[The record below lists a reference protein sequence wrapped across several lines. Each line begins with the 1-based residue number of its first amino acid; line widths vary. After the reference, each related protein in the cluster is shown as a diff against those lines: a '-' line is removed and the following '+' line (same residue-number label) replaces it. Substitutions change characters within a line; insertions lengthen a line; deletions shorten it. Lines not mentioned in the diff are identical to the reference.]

1 MNDLIKLN
9 LNETKYKLKLI
20 NMRRIFILLLTV
32 TLLSLQ
38 HGRAQQRQEWIEDFD
53 GSQVGFTSTP
63 QNLWLSNTKYYLPS
77 LTGAMVSK
85 SYLGLVPN
93 KVGDTTIL
101 TLTVPLDFSD
111 YSNVQLRFSHICK
124 ISSKDIAKIQCKI
137 GQQSQWESIDADT
150 YLGSAANYARDG
162 GFNAA
167 SYSQWQVGDSTVTPT
182 QAWWKEEVFD
192 LTSKLAS
199 QNGVQIRFLI
209 IHGKTPYTQASYGW
223 LLENIRLTT
232 ATYEL
237 NPPKVEFIGL
247 YPNDTVYSVGPY
259 EINARVKAT
268 GSTLIKQPWLKYT
281 VTEPNKQ
288 AVHDSLLMTHIE
300 GDSLWK
306 AILPQYVIGTTVKYS
321 ITGKDAAGNEATA
334 NSWYAISAPLA
345 GTAMDNVNFGVYDA
359 GSSWN
364 TAVEAVLSEKMN
376 SWSRSLYLNSEL
388 ENLNASPA
396 LLTSIA
402 YQMDRYSSTTPRADI
417 RIYMRATNQTE
428 NPTTYSNPVADG
440 ATLVYQGPMN
450 LVRSP
455 NWIILPF
462 TEGAFFLPKGSNLMV
477 YVEDNS
483 STNSDY
489 NNWQIEHS
497 KIGRWDL
504 TIYGSTRGVGDAAAS
519 TAKPITRFGRE
530 VIAYGDNSVGLYSLD
545 MPDTV
550 TVSPATKLPV
560 VVTIKNVGALN
571 LDSLTIS
578 YRINNTAPISKKL
591 YFNPGLPWDF
601 NFQDTL
607 GDYSPKVNGFDTVT
621 AWVSLLHGQ
630 DIVTLDDILT
640 KRVYGTTD
648 LLVNFV
654 NTPEDTVYRAIPYEI
669 TARTFTF
676 SGTPVNQVELD
687 ITYTYQ
693 GNITNDILTMNLD
706 AGDNLWKVTIPSQ
719 RFGTDVSYSI
729 ELTDILDNTITISDS
744 YFIKRQCG
752 TGGCDTNS
760 VAMESINSPLQT
772 GIPAG
777 TPVPIHVTIRNR
789 GIADL
794 DSCYLNWSLNGV
806 VQPDTA
812 VYKGPLPDDFTDT
825 ITIGTYFSTADRQDT
840 ITIWVSM
847 PNARVDSRTDDDTLN
862 LYPLGCGLGYAGPCR
877 IGSGEQFASLNDAL
891 EIIRNCGLSGDV
903 ELQLKGEYPENINL
917 SNISDYTNGHTLTI
931 TSFDNHADSAVLKIA
946 TGAGITFNNSN
957 NIILKAITVDA
968 TTATNALLF
977 TGACKNIMIRDCK
990 LLTSPTTTSS
1000 FPYPPTTTISKGY
1013 GTGTVDS
1020 ISFINNLIDGGYNN
1034 IEFIA
1039 ASTIENCGVV
1049 RFDSNIVSNGYVK
1062 GAELVFVNFISC
1074 SYNTVLTRTGTT
1086 NQSFQGFYIR
1096 LSSGPIV
1103 GNRFIQR
1110 STSITNPSM
1119 LYVESHNDNTSGPDG
1134 NRIQGLIANNE
1145 IITFSNEL
1153 DNNYY
1158 SSGAMHI
1165 GYMSTVDVLNNS
1177 IYVGGSGQRKGI
1189 HLESLA
1195 NILNIKNN
1203 NIVTTGTLSTPI
1215 YCNSS
1220 SALFRWTFDY
1230 NNMYAPTYV
1239 AIMGNTYTKMED
1251 WKQLTSDSNSV
1262 RVLPDFV
1269 ASPVF
1274 PDPAAINHLNLTQAM
1289 GLTCPMDS
1297 SVTVDIRDTARRAVT
1312 TMGCYEVPPVAG
1324 NGMLMEITG
1333 LTDGTTAGQTENV
1346 YVTIYNEGA
1355 TPLTSVNL
1363 SWSANDAEQGNGVD
1377 YPVSLRRGDDTTI
1390 HIGSITYSSDNTIVK
1405 VWINNLNNNTLPD
1418 SKPEDD
1424 TLSRFVIVCPVD
1436 GYSGLMTVGQG
1447 GMFPNLQSVYSALDM
1462 CGISGDVT
1470 IAFQSGIYEDNIDLS
1485 NNAVRFKSY
1494 RVTLT
1499 SSTGNAG
1506 DVTFR
1511 PQSGVGISL
1520 NTSSKVTIKDITVD
1534 VASLNVSGIELAG
1547 TCSDIEINGC
1557 TILVNPAATA
1567 STVRGISYS
1576 NTEDSRKMITNIS
1589 ILNNTIDGGYYNI
1602 YLHYLGWTYDAD
1614 AQGVNNRIDNN
1625 ILTNAYYCG
1634 VYLYRFGHC
1643 YSISGNTLTTRAAD
1657 TAQYGFYVSDYINVD
1672 TMSNNRILLQTT
1684 ATTGTNCGIYLNE
1697 YISYYEALHPAIVAN
1712 NEIRHLEAAT
1722 TTYGIETSSTVA
1734 DILHNSVYIKGT
1746 SIAYGKY
1753 IRSSTR
1759 IFYLN
1764 IKNNIFSV
1772 ETSHEQGYPIYV
1784 TSASDAQPGYNSTTM
1799 DYNDY
1804 HSTGSYVGYIG
1815 AAMTTMSDLRT
1826 ATQQDVNSVNIKPI
1840 YKDTDINLEL
1850 LEYNDT
1856 LKCPTNG
1863 MLYSDIRGQVRPPL
1877 TTMGAYTQP
1886 PTGLD
1891 LMLKA
1896 ITSWNAEVINKQTI
1910 QINADVLNTG
1920 AVDIN
1925 SATFGWSLNGVTQQ
1939 TGVPWTATPPLP
1951 MFGQDNVNIGS
1962 FTVSDTVNKYNVK
1975 VWIETI
1981 NGQSD
1986 TANWN
1991 DTITT
1996 SAQLV
2001 PLVEFVAP
2009 FVSGTVSR
2017 LSFNVPAR
2025 IRTFTGAPLS
2035 VPKMYIHTM
2044 INGLSLYDSVP
2055 MSQNGDIW
2063 TAAIPQQYYNSK
2075 VVYSLPVSD
2084 NIGNNI
2090 ILMDSVS
2097 INSTGTERYSG
2108 HNLALSLTSPVSD
2121 INTICSPYEIPVTA
2135 KITNLGSERYDFT
2148 QDSIEVGIEIND
2160 PIGNYYFITKTVS
2173 TGVLT
2178 SGSTNT
2184 IEFMS
2189 ALPIMY
2195 SGAYDIKAWV
2205 SSSIDRIIY
2214 DDTSITAYISSRIDL
2229 PVRADFSTAFPIE
2242 FMTSPI
2248 QGNSA
2253 WEWYA
2258 GSGSIQPDS
2267 GTGMIRFQGA
2277 ATSAAL
2283 LTTRQ
2288 LDLYN
2293 TSNPFVEFYYY
2304 HDPSAAVDDYSYTD
2318 VNVVVD
2324 GVINN
2329 LGTIYM
2335 HDSLGR
2341 HGWVKYRYSLNWLTF
2356 SSACVLIQFESLN
2369 KFASSA
2375 QYIDYILVHSE
2386 PDAAVSEIIITPDPI
2401 LCDLSQRDVFV
2412 VIKAVKNQSVTFGNT
2427 DSLILDIKGTI
2438 YPVSLRGKVL
2448 QANASDTLPV
2458 LSKITIPAGTTA
2470 IKAYFKTPVDNYH
2483 ANDTAKQDII
2493 INPDMSI
2500 QIIPIT
2506 SGSGNCLISGT
2517 DIYQQMIIKN
2527 TGDIPLP
2534 QLNLTLSVSADAW
2547 NTYPAYS
2554 FATTESTSK
2563 TLDPGD
2569 TVVVTFNTPYTIP
2582 HSPNYQV
2589 QVTAYLSCDSVLLN
2603 KESAISECVET
2614 DNLVL
2619 ISIDKPSGQVDTIGS
2634 NINIEVTLENKSDA
2648 TPFSSVR
2655 IHARV
2660 EDSKGNIS
2668 TNIYETIP
2676 GTIDPLSPA
2685 SYTFSTFYPVPD
2697 DSVYYIT
2704 VFIEKQAKDNYPQDD
2719 TIQMKRT
2726 TDYKVGIESI
2736 DPVMISMEQNIPNPA
2751 NNNTMVRYTIPE
2763 SGEVIFRI
2771 HSMNGQLL
2779 YNKAVQSESGTNSI
2793 EINTSNLSSGIYVYS
2808 MEFNG
2813 QRITKRMSIK
2823 Q

>member
-1 MNDLIKLN
+1 MKKLA
-9 LNETKYKLKLI
+9 
-20 NMRRIFILLLTV
+20 FLLLTGM
-32 TLLSLQ
+32 LLFSQ
-38 HGRAQQRQEWIEDFD
+38 YGHAQQHKEWVEDFD
-53 GSQVGFTSTP
+53 GSQVGFTSTT
-63 QNLWLSNTKYYLPS
+63 QNSWLPNTKYYLPS
-77 LTGAMVSK
+77 LTGATVSK

-93 KVGDTTIL
+93 KIGDTTVL

-111 YSNVQLRFSHICK
+111 YSKVQLRFSHICK
-124 ISSKDIAKIQCKI
+124 IASTDVAKIQCKI
-137 GQQSQWESIDADT
+137 GQQSQWESINTDK
-150 YLGSAANYARDG
+150 YLGSSENYGLYG

-167 SYSQWQVGDSTVTPT
+167 SYSQWQNGNITAIPT
-182 QAWWKEEVFD
+182 QAWWEEEIFD
-192 LTSKLAS
+192 LTAQLGG
-199 QNGVQIRFLI
+199 QTGVQIRFLI
-209 IHGKTPYTQASYGW
+209 IHGNTPYTQASYGW
-223 LLENIRLTT
+223 LLENVRLT
-232 ATYEL
+232 ATTDEL

-259 EINARVKAT
+259 EINAHVKAT

-306 AILPQYVIGTTVKYS
+306 AILPQYVIGTTVEYS
-321 ITGKDAAGNEATA
+321 ITGSDEAGNEATA
-334 NSWYAISAPLA
+334 SSWYVISAPLA
-345 GTAMDNVNFGVYDA
+345 GSAMDNVNFGVYDA
-359 GSSWN
+359 NSAWN
-364 TAVEAVLSEKMN
+364 TVVDAVLSEKMN

-450 LVRSP
+450 LVTTP

-462 TEGAFFLPKGSNLMV
+462 TEGAFFLPKGSNLIV

-504 TIYGSTRGVGDAAAS
+504 TIYGATRGVGDAAAS

-550 TVSPATKLPV
+550 AVSPTSKLPV
-560 VVTIKNVGALN
+560 VVTIKNVGALD

-578 YRINNTAPISKKL
+578 YRINNTDPISKKL

-607 GDYSPKVNGFDTVT
+607 GDYSPKVNGFDTIT

-654 NTPEDTVYRAIPYEI
+654 STPADTVYRAIPYEI

-693 GNITNDILTMNLD
+693 GNITNDLLTMNLD
-706 AGDNLWKVTIPSQ
+706 TEDDLWKVTIPSQ

-729 ELTDILDNTITISDS
+729 ELTDMLDNTITISDS
-744 YFIKRQCG
+744 YYIKRQCG

-772 GIPAG
+772 GISAG

-789 GIADL
+789 GVADL

-806 VQPDTA
+806 TQPNTA
-812 VYKGPLPDDFTDT
+812 VYRGPLPDDFTDT
-825 ITIGTYFSTADRQDT
+825 ITIEIYFSTADRLDT
-840 ITIWVSM
+840 ITVWVSM
-847 PNARVDSRTDDDTLN
+847 PNAHVDSRTDDDTLS
-862 LYPLGCGLGYAGPCR
+862 LYPSGCGLGYAGPYR
-877 IGSGEQFASLNDAL
+877 VGSGEQFSTLNAAL
-891 EIIRNCGLSGDV
+891 GIIRNCGLSGDI
-903 ELQLKGEYPENINL
+903 ELQLKGEYPENVNL

-931 TSFDNHADSAVLKIA
+931 TSFDNHADSAVLMIA

-1020 ISFINNLIDGGYNN
+1020 ISFINNLIDGGYNS

-1049 RFDSNIVSNGYVK
+1049 RFDSNIVSNGYAM
-1062 GAELVFVNFISC
+1062 GAELVFADFISC

-1110 STSITNPSM
+1110 STSIINPSM
-1119 LYVESHNDNTSGPDG
+1119 LSVESHNDNTSGSDG

-1153 DNNYY
+1153 DNYY
-1158 SSGAMHI
+1158 FSNGAMHI
-1165 GYMSTVDVLNNS
+1165 GYKSTVDVLNNS

-1195 NILNIKNN
+1195 GDLNVKNN

-1220 SALFRWTFDY
+1220 SALFRWTFDN
-1230 NNMYAPTYV
+1230 NNMHAPTYV

-1262 RVLPDFV
+1262 RVFPDFV
-1269 ASPVF
+1269 ALPVF
-1274 PDPAAINHLNLTQAM
+1274 PDSTAANHLNLTQAM
-1289 GLTCPMDS
+1289 GLTCPMIS
-1297 SVTVDIRDTARRAVT
+1297 PVVVDIRDTARRAVT
-1312 TMGCYEVPPVAG
+1312 TIGCYEVPPAKG
-1324 NGMLMEITG
+1324 NGMLIEITG
-1333 LTDGTTAGQTENV
+1333 LTDGSAAGQMENV
-1346 YVTIYNEGA
+1346 YATIYNAGE

-1363 SWSANDAEQGNGVD
+1363 SWSVNGTEQGNGMD
-1377 YPVSLRRGDDTTI
+1377 YQVSLLRGDDTTI
-1390 HIGSITYSSDNTIVK
+1390 HIGSITYLPGNTVVK
-1405 VWINNLNNNTLPD
+1405 VWINNLNDNTLPD
-1418 SKPEDD
+1418 NNPEDD
-1424 TLSRFVIVCPVD
+1424 TLSRFIIVCPVD
-1436 GYSGLMTVGQG
+1436 GYSGLLTVGQG
-1447 GMFPNLQSVYSALDM
+1447 GMFPNIQTVYSALDM
-1462 CGISGDVT
+1462 CGISGEIT
-1470 IAFQSGIYEDNIDLS
+1470 MALQPGIYEENIDLS
-1485 NNAVRFKSY
+1485 NNSVRFKNY
-1494 RVTLT
+1494 RVTLA

-1520 NTSSKVTIKDITVD
+1520 NTSSKITIKDITVD
-1534 VASLNVSGIELAG
+1534 VASLDVSGIELAG

-1557 TILVNPAATA
+1557 TILVNPATTD

-1576 NTEDSRKMITNIS
+1576 NTEGSRRMITNIS
-1589 ILNNTIDGGYYNI
+1589 ILNNTINGGYYNI
-1602 YLHYLGWTYDAD
+1602 YLHYLGYDYEANTW
-1614 AQGVNNRIDNN
+1614 GMNNRIDNN
-1625 ILTNAYYCG
+1625 TLTNAYHCG
-1634 VYLYRFGHC
+1634 IYVYRFGHC
-1643 YSISGNTLTTRAAD
+1643 HSISGNTLTTRAAD
-1657 TAQYGFYVSDYINVD
+1657 IAQYGIYIDDNINLD
-1672 TMSNNRILLQTT
+1672 TMTNNKILLQTV
-1684 ATTGTNCGIYLNE
+1684 ATTGTNSGIYMNE
-1697 YISYYEALHPAIVAN
+1697 NISYYEAKHPAIVAN
-1712 NEIRHLEAAT
+1712 NEIRHLDAAT
-1722 TTYGIETSSTVA
+1722 TTYGITTSGVVA

-1753 IRSSTR
+1753 IKASYR
-1759 IFYLN
+1759 IHYLN

-1772 ETSHEQGYPIYV
+1772 ETSHEEGYPIYV
-1784 TSASDAQPGYNSTTM
+1784 TEADHALPGYNSTTM

-1826 ATQQDVNSVNIKPI
+1826 ATQQDANSVNVQPI
-1840 YKDTDINLEL
+1840 YKDASINLEL
-1850 LEYNDT
+1850 MVWNDT

-1863 MLYSDIRGQVRPPL
+1863 MLYGDIRGQVRPPI

-1886 PTGLD
+1886 PTGMD

-1896 ITSWNAEVINKQTI
+1896 ITSWDAEVIDKQTI
-1910 QINADVLNTG
+1910 QVYADVLNTG
-1920 AVDIN
+1920 AVDIS
-1925 SATFGWSLNGVTQQ
+1925 SATFGWSLNGVTKQ
-1939 TGVPWTATPPLP
+1939 TGVPWGAASSLP
-1951 MFGQDNVNIGS
+1951 MFGQHNVNIGS
-1962 FTVSDTVNKYNVK
+1962 FTVSNTVNKYTVK

-1991 DTITT
+1991 DTVTAST
-1996 SAQLV
+1996 QLV

-2009 FVSGTVSR
+2009 FVNGTISR

-2035 VPKMYIHTM
+2035 TPKMYIHTV
-2044 INGLSLYDSVP
+2044 INGLSLYDSVL

-2090 ILMDSVS
+2090 VLKDSVK

-2108 HNLALSLTSPVSD
+2108 HNLTLSLTSPVSD
-2121 INTICSPYEIPVTA
+2121 INTICSPYSVPVTA
-2135 KITNLGSERYDFT
+2135 RIINLGSERYDFN
-2148 QDSIEVGIEIND
+2148 QDTIEVGIEITD
-2160 PIGNYYFITKTVS
+2160 PIGNYYFITKTVD
-2173 TGVLT
+2173 TTVLT
-2178 SGSTNT
+2178 SGSTYT
-2184 IEFMS
+2184 VEFMS
-2189 ALPIMY
+2189 ALPIMH
-2195 SGAYDIKAWV
+2195 SGTYNIKAWV

-2229 PVRADFSTAFPIE
+2229 PVRADFSTTFPIE

-2248 QGNSA
+2248 QGSRT
-2253 WEWYA
+2253 WEWY
-2258 GSGSIQPDS
+2258 SGSANIQPDS
-2267 GTGMIRFQGA
+2267 GAGMIRFHGA
-2277 ATSAAL
+2277 AASTAL

-2304 HDPSAAVDDYSYTD
+2304 HDPNAAVDDYSYTA
-2318 VNVVVD
+2318 VNAVVD
-2324 GVINN
+2324 GVTTN
-2329 LGTIYM
+2329 LGTIYV
-2335 HDSLGR
+2335 HDPMGR
-2341 HGWVKYRYSLNWLTF
+2341 QGWVKYRYSLNWLTF
-2356 SSACVLIQFESLN
+2356 SSACVLVQFESLN

-2375 QYIDYILVHSE
+2375 QYIDYILLHSE
-2386 PDAAVSEIIITPDPI
+2386 PDVAVSEIIITPDPA
-2401 LCDLSQRDVFV
+2401 LCDLLERDVLV
-2412 VIKAVKNQSVTFGNT
+2412 VIKAVKNQSVTFSNT
-2427 DSLILDIKGTI
+2427 DSLILDINGTK
-2438 YPVSLRGKVL
+2438 YPVSLQGKVL
-2448 QANASDTLPV
+2448 QANASETLAV
-2458 LSKITIPAGTTA
+2458 LSKITIPIGTTA
-2470 IKAYFKTPVDNYH
+2470 MKAYFKTPVDNMPT
-2483 ANDTAKQDII
+2483 NDTAKLNIAINPGFEIDII
-2493 INPDMSI
+2493 NISTDSVKTTAGFENK
-2500 QIIPIT
+2500 QGFTIT
-2506 SGSGNCLISGT
+2506 
-2517 DIYQQMIIKN
+2517 N
-2527 TGDIPLP
+2527 TGDVDLSNIR
-2534 QLNLTLSVSADAW
+2534 LTLIVDTASGKNYFTKTQTIGVNLAPGQSEEFEFTDA
-2547 NTYPAYS
+2547 Y
-2554 FATTESTSK
+2554 
-2563 TLDPGD
+2563 
-2569 TVVVTFNTPYTIP
+2569 TVPWKGYYDVNIYG
-2582 HSPNYQV
+2582 
-2589 QVTAYLSCDSVLLN
+2589 YLVCDS
-2603 KESAISECVET
+2603 AIKATASVQEKVNMKDVYLVEITSPSLATIDEVNSEVG
-2614 DNLVL
+2614 V
-2619 ISIDKPSGQVDTIGS
+2619 
-2634 NINIEVTLENKSDA
+2634 
-2648 TPFSSVR
+2648 SVR
-2655 IHARV
+2655 IKNR
-2660 EDSKGNIS
+2660 NIGDTYNEGDVRAAIMLTD
-2668 TNIYETIP
+2668 TN
-2676 GTIDPLSPA
+2676 GTLIRSYSSEEVSAIGSGAEITFNFVGKYDVPNLSQYYLVVYIENIDEYA
-2685 SYTFSTFYPVPD
+2685 F
-2697 DSVYYIT
+2697 
-2704 VFIEKQAKDNYPQDD
+2704 ND
-2719 TIQMKRT
+2719 TLKMLRT
-2726 TDYKVGIESI
+2726 TDKVSSISDRKGISF
-2736 DPVMISMEQNIPNPA
+2736 SMEQNIPNPA
-2751 NNNTMVRYTIPE
+2751 KDKTVINYNIPQD
-2763 SGEVIFRI
+2763 GEIVF
-2771 HSMNGQLL
+2771 HVYSVSGQLL
-2779 YNKAVQSESGTNSI
+2779 YIKQQNVSLGNHQI
-2793 EINTSNLSSGIYVYS
+2793 ELNISDYASGIYFYT
-2808 MEFNG
+2808 MEYKG
-2813 QRITKRMSIK
+2813 QRIVKKMSVRR
-2823 Q
+2823 